1 MSYFVKKSW
10 IALMMVAAAFSVAY
24 VCDCK
29 RPADKTKPKQ
39 IVLDRLVNE
48 LVCQSGANSIFG
60 PPKIDSISNPPR
72 LGMSVD
78 GHDFFAALGDKYYCK
93 IRNFGQ

>member
-10 IALMMVAAAFSVAY
+10 IALTMIAAAFSVAY
-24 VCDCK
+24 VCDK
-29 RPADKTKPKQ
+29 RPVDKTKQQKQ

-48 LVCQSGANSIFG
+48 LVCQAPNLDFSR
-60 PPKIDSISNPPR
+60 PPIH
-72 LGMSVD
+72 GMSFD

-93 IRNFGQ
+93 R